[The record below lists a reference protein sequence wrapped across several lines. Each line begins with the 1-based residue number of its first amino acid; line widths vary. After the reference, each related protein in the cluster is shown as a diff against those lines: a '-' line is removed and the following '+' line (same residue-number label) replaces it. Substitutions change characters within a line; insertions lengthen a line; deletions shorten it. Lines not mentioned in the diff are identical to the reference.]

1 MSVLEI
7 AKISSK
13 SFLVNDG
20 LINIT
25 RNTIDVLKTS
35 YGNYSRESVD
45 RNNQNLKNRDI
56 INVAIDLAINQ
67 IKLQVPENDYDYD
80 FSSYY
85 DQLENFKTNG
95 TVVNLN
101 EIENHIKNF
110 NNKSIEIKRVYHE
123 EVIMKKIREERYKN
137 CVNDLNILFNEY
149 KDIEYFEEI
158 KKIVSDCKNY
168 IFKSDSQKKTELLIN
183 DFLKYKNDIKE
194 NLLKNKQLIKVLN
207 SSESTM
213 KMALNSI
220 KNDGILNSFS
230 KDFTLLEDKM
240 KEFSSINSL
249 VKKMNSINNIETL
262 YKKFN
267 LEHNIGKS
275 ISLDGIIEDKII
287 IKKKEDKKT
296 ILLKEIKKYCDE
308 LRVFDK
314 NSLNSLDNLID
325 ESKGEKIYTE
335 RLSLIRD
342 QIKLSLYNTKENY
355 KNTSLYKS
363 ILKGQI
369 ELLKIIDKSQFAYIL
384 EQQIISKLEFETVN
398 SNIEEI
404 LKKNGSILEEK
415 TKEDFVTKLA
425 KQLENMGYKVDTE
438 EYDYDSILGKLFD
451 NEEVHFDTEFNEYKI
466 RVKINENNQ
475 LITRMIKY
483 VEEGKVSASSY
494 EKQKEEEVVKKWCKN
509 YDNLLIYFAENGID
523 LDVTLRKE
531 HYEVDMIQVSKQNNQ
546 TKKSNSKSLEF
557 IKNR

>member
-1 MSVLEI
+1 
-7 AKISSK
+7 
-13 SFLVNDG
+13 
-20 LINIT
+20 
-25 RNTIDVLKTS
+25 
-35 YGNYSRESVD
+35 
-45 RNNQNLKNRDI
+45 
-56 INVAIDLAINQ
+56 
-67 IKLQVPENDYDYD
+67 
-80 FSSYY
+80 
-85 DQLENFKTNG
+85 
-95 TVVNLN
+95 
-101 EIENHIKNF
+101 
-110 NNKSIEIKRVYHE
+110 
-123 EVIMKKIREERYKN
+123 
-137 CVNDLNILFNEY
+137 
-149 KDIEYFEEI
+149 
-158 KKIVSDCKNY
+158 
-168 IFKSDSQKKTELLIN
+168 
-183 DFLKYKNDIKE
+183 
-194 NLLKNKQLIKVLN
+194 
-207 SSESTM
+207 
-213 KMALNSI
+213 MALNSI

-384 EQQIISKLEFETVN
+384 VQQIISKLEFETGN
-398 SNIEEI
+398 
-404 LKKNGSILEEK
+404 
-415 TKEDFVTKLA
+415 
-425 KQLENMGYKVDTE
+425 
-438 EYDYDSILGKLFD
+438 
-451 NEEVHFDTEFNEYKI
+451 
-466 RVKINENNQ
+466 
-475 LITRMIKY
+475 
-483 VEEGKVSASSY
+483 
-494 EKQKEEEVVKKWCKN
+494 
-509 YDNLLIYFAENGID
+509 
-523 LDVTLRKE
+523 
-531 HYEVDMIQVSKQNNQ
+531 
-546 TKKSNSKSLEF
+546 
-557 IKNR
+557 